1 MKVLQINSIVNSGST
16 GRIAEDLGDVLLK
29 SHHES
34 YIAYGRNKRKSSSQT
49 IRIGTE
55 FDIVIHGLISRVFD
69 RHGFA
74 SITATKKLTR
84 QIETISPD
92 IIHIHC
98 LHGYYI
104 NVKILFQYLERSI
117 VPVVWTFHDAWAFTG
132 HCTYFDQV
140 NCYKWETQCNKCP
153 NLKAYPSSFF
163 IDNSKSNFIEKK
175 DLFNK
180 VDKMVIVSPSEWLA
194 NFSKI
199 SFLKKYPIRV
209 IYNGVDLNVFRIY
222 DTHNLSLK
230 YNTGTNKIIL
240 GVASI
245 WGQRKGLDDFIKL
258 SEMLGTGCT
267 IILVGLSKSQQNQL
281 SVGMIGLDRTESV
294 EELAKLYSF
303 ADVFVN
309 PTWVDNF
316 PTTNLEALA
325 CGTPVITYNTGG
337 SPESID
343 EQTGIVVP
351 KGDLIKLKNAVLEI
365 LSKPKSTFRH
375 LCRER
380 AIKYFNKNDRYED
393 YISLY
398 KELLNNNK

>member
-1 MKVLQINSIVNSGST
+1 MKVLQINSVVNSGST

-29 SHHES
+29 NNHKS
-34 YIAYGRNKRKSSSQT
+34 YIAYGRNNRESSSET

-55 FDIVIHGLISRVFD
+55 FDLVIHGVVSRVFD

-74 SITATKKLTR
+74 STTATKKLIQ
-84 QIETISPD
+84 QIEIISPD
-92 IIHIHC
+92 IIHLHC

-104 NVKILFQYLERSI
+104 NVKELFEYLERRK

-140 NCYKWETQCNKCP
+140 NCYKWQTQCNKCP
-153 NLKAYPSSFF
+153 NLKAYPTSLFL
-163 IDNSKSNFIEKK
+163 DNSFRNFMEKK
-175 DLFNK
+175 ELFNK
-180 VDKMVIVSPSEWLA
+180 VDKMIIVSPSKWLG
-194 NFSKI
+194 NFSEI
-199 SFLKKYPIRV
+199 SFLNKYPVRI
-209 IYNGVDLNVFRIY
+209 IYNGIDMDVFKIS
-222 DTHNLSLK
+222 DTSNLSVK
-230 YNTGTNKIIL
+230 YATGDNKIIL
-240 GVASI
+240 GVASV
-245 WGQRKGLDDFIKL
+245 WGKRKGLDDFIKL
-258 SEMLGTGCT
+258 SEMLGADYT
-267 IILVGLSKSQQNQL
+267 IILVGLSKSQQKQL
-281 SVGMIGLDRTESV
+281 SAGMIGLDRTESV
-294 EELAKLYSF
+294 EELARLYSF

-316 PTTNLEALA
+316 PTTNLESLA
-325 CGTPVITYNTGG
+325 CGTPVITYDTGG

-351 KGDLIKLKNAVLEI
+351 KGDLIRLKNAVLEI
-365 LSKPKSTFRH
+365 LSSPKSAFQH

-398 KELLNNNK
+398 KELLNNK